1 MSWTPILDFMDL
13 LTTLI
18 FAITLGDSLSQAL
31 AKKVSRYITVIQV
44 KLDVLLRSSL
54 STGTFIELA
63 SA

>member
-1 MSWTPILDFMDL
+1 MDL

>member
-1 MSWTPILDFMDL
+1 MDL

-31 AKKVSRYITVIQV
+31 AKKARYITVIQV